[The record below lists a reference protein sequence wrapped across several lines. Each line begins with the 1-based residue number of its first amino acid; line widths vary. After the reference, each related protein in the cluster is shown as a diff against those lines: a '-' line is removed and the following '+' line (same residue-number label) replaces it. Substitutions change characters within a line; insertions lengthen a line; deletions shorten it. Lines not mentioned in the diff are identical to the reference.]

1 MGGATHRI
9 DPTNLPWLTAAGVV
23 AGAGL
28 DARRAV
34 RPEAVDRPAAGR
46 VRDPGMLGN
55 ASARRAA
62 ARLGH
67 GLAALLPEA
76 LRPGV
81 PSGGADLCRRA
92 PDELRLQQDA
102 VLADAAAGAAA
113 VADRPGAGL
122 DARAAR
128 HRRGHPAACDFQR
141 RPHFDDLGRD
151 ALGALRR
158 QIPMALQCG
167 IVGLPNVGKSTL
179 FNALT
184 RAGIAAENYP
194 FCTIEPNVGV
204 VEVPDPRLQK
214 LAEIVKPE
222 RILSA
227 TVEFV
232 DIAGLIP
239 T

>member
-1 MGGATHRI
+1 
-9 DPTNLPWLTAAGVV
+9 
-23 AGAGL
+23 
-28 DARRAV
+28 
-34 RPEAVDRPAAGR
+34 
-46 VRDPGMLGN
+46 MLGN

-158 QIPMALQCG
+158 QTLTINTVLTQDSHGSAMRHRRPAQRWQIDTLQC
-167 IVGLPNVGKSTL
+167 S
-179 FNALT
+179 
-184 RAGIAAENYP
+184 
-194 FCTIEPNVGV
+194 
-204 VEVPDPRLQK
+204 DPRRHRRRELSVLHHRTQRRCGRGAGSAS
-214 LAEIVKPE
+214 AE
-222 RILSA
+222 
-227 TVEFV
+227 
-232 DIAGLIP
+232 AG
-239 T
+239 